1 MAIKKPISTKKK
13 EHDPRESEEY
23 QALLHKLKMLARASR
38 NQYEKKRKEEQRTW
52 KKSKEK

>member
-1 MAIKKPISTKKK
+1 MKKPIPTKKK

-38 NQYEKKRKEEQRTW
+38 KQYEEMRKEEQRTW
-52 KKSKEK
+52 KKGEAH

>member
-1 MAIKKPISTKKK
+1 MAMKKPISTKKK

-38 NQYEKKRKEEQRTW
+38 KQYEEMRKEEQRTW
-52 KKSKEK
+52 KEGEAH